1 MRSILFFTLLIL
13 IFTMPLMTSAAP
25 DVVPGTTV
33 VTMEITGM
41 A

>member
-13 IFTMPLMTSAAP
+13 IFAMPLMTGAAP
-25 DVVPGTTV
+25 DEVPGTTV